1 MVLSFRYEGDEINP
15 RIIGT
20 IKTVQIA
27 ISSFLRCQISSNR
40 FFTFPFRCQKWQKFT
55 LEIRHIFFFISN
67 PPFCICSYCR
77 PTAITYTFFF
87 HYQYYNF
94 AREYSSSNM
103 RGFFSPFQT
112 SEYIAYF
119 RIQILKNDNKTFF
132 SPFVHL
138 RNLET
143 FADTECQC

>member
-1 MVLSFRYEGDEINP
+1 MKATKLIREFLEPSKQCKLQFPPFFVAKFLQIVSLLFLSDAKSGRNSRLKSDIF
-15 RIIGT
+15 
-20 IKTVQIA
+20 
-27 ISSFLRCQISSNR
+27 
-40 FFTFPFRCQKWQKFT
+40 
-55 LEIRHIFFFISN
+55 FFFISN

-94 AREYSSSNM
+94 AREYSSSSM